1 MSSLRLKHFG
11 LFEGMGEKVEKKKP
25 NFLFFIFL
33 FFLFLINLEGKRGER
48 KCRGKVSM
56 GPTNFYLFFI
66 SPPNP

>member
-1 MSSLRLKHFG
+1 MSSLRLKHFV

-25 NFLFFIFL
+25 NFPFFYFLFFIYL
-33 FFLFLINLEGKRGER
+33 NLEGKRGER